1 MTVADLIERYM
12 SSFDE
17 TVALVYLLF
26 CFAVQVHSCRR
37 PTEKLRKQ
45 HVLVKKKKRKLHARG
60 PPARAHRSSDRDVPD
75 A

>member
-1 MTVADLIERYM
+1 MTVADLIERFM

-17 TVALVYLLF
+17 TVALVYLLR
-26 CFAVQVHSCRR
+26 CSGVQGCRR

>member
-17 TVALVYLLF
+17 TVALF
-26 CFAVQVHSCRR
+26 ICFAVQVHGCRR

>member
-1 MTVADLIERYM
+1 MTVADLIERFM

-17 TVALVYLLF
+17 TVALVYLLR
-26 CFAVQVHSCRR
+26 CSGAWLPPS
-37 PTEKLRKQ
+37 EKLRKQ